1 MSPPD
6 DKPATVT
13 ERDEQGRK
21 RKQYTLDAEGKP
33 HGVLKLYEEGTLAQ
47 QFTFSHGQLH
57 GEASV
62 QEHGQKRLIQTFS
75 QGVLHGPFTAFHAE
89 TGLPALKAHYRDG
102 KLHGDHE
109 SFSPHGSLLR
119 KARYAKGQL
128 TDEVVEFYDNGQV
141 RTRTPYVSG
150 KPHGEAL
157 EFYPDGKLARRTV
170 FEHGAPIEGP
180 VEFAPA
186 DSRPWL
192 IKVVMGQ
199 PQLKGKS
206 T

>member
-6 DKPATVT
+6 EKNPAVT

-21 RKQYTLDAEGKP
+21 LKQYTLDADGKP

-47 QFTFSHGQLH
+47 QFTFRHGQLH
-57 GEASV
+57 GEAYV
-62 QEHGQKRLIQTFS
+62 YEQEEPRLHQTFAR
-75 QGVLHGPFTAFHAE
+75 GVLHGPFTAFHVE
-89 TGLPALKAHYRDG
+89 TRQPALKAHYRDG
-102 KLHGDHE
+102 KLDGDHE
-109 SFSPHGSLLR
+109 SFSPRGALLR

-128 TDEVVEFYDNGQV
+128 TDEVVEFHDNGQV

-157 EFYPDGKLARRTV
+157 EFHPDGKLARRTV
-170 FEHGAPIEGP
+170 FEHGMPIEGP
-180 VEFAPA
+180 EEFAPA

-192 IKVVMGQ
+192 IKVAMGL
-199 PQLKGKS
+199 PQLKGKPA
-206 T
+206 